1 MTSCNEYFS
10 LFVLVNVRMAI
21 KKFLEELK
29 LYKILKF
36 LFVKN
41 LDFFQVSVKV
51 RYSYDNI
58 YIIHI

>member
-1 MTSCNEYFS
+1 MTSCYEYFS